1 MRNFHWRCL
10 WVMQILPAQK
20 LHSPAAL
27 WHRKLN
33 HLNWNHGA
41 EEDWE
46 CNGNALILPSRTARK
61 RRRKHSARH
70 RWESQV
76 STEDKERDLHLVP
89 KGDGSIVHRW
99 EGKQWLEKVILVQSL
114 LLMIFALTV
123 KSPPFPPPPQ
133 ETAVNGLSWTL
144 WWVFRHNF
152 SQMSNNFDPLHFRLL
167 KQ

>member
-1 MRNFHWRCL
+1 MGLRKIGN
-10 WVMQILPAQK
+10 VMEMPSFCPAEQ
-20 LHSPAAL
+20 PG
-27 WHRKLN
+27 REGENIQPGTGVN
-33 HLNWNHGA
+33 HKSA
-41 EEDWE
+41 Q
-46 CNGNALILPSRTARK
+46 RT
-61 RRRKHSARH
+61 
-70 RWESQV
+70 
-76 STEDKERDLHLVP
+76 ERDLHLVP

-99 EGKQWLEKVILVQSL
+99 EGKQWLEKVILVQRL